1 MGDAVDDQWLGSLHQ
16 FPTILHARAS
26 LSFDLSPD
34 SLQKALVAAL
44 LSLRALSLPRMI
56 TVADRNGYSEGKMG
70 FKIGVGNGEG
80 FDVLDAAEEKR
91 ILDRL
96 ENRGAFGALDLAF
109 HLHYTIDD
117 SLEHKLHE
125 DHYLVRL
132 VFQPGRVEVLVH
144 HLKGIKR
151 VEPVELVSLILE
163 QLNAE
168 LTREHFPLADLDSI
182 SST

>member
-1 MGDAVDDQWLGSLHQ
+1 
-16 FPTILHARAS
+16 
-26 LSFDLSPD
+26 
-34 SLQKALVAAL
+34 
-44 LSLRALSLPRMI
+44 
-56 TVADRNGYSEGKMG
+56 MG

-132 VFQPGRVEVLVH
+132 VFQAGRVEVLVH

-151 VEPVELVSLILE
+151 VEPVELVRLILE
-163 QLNAE
+163 RLNIE
-168 LTREHFPLADLDSI
+168 LANKRLPQADLESV
-182 SST
+182 SSS